1 MVLQLQQLLFIPHMP
16 AAAAGLQYLQAVG
29 KYLLGDGFTHTCCN
43 FSFAMGVTF
52 MHLVMKV
59 VFNMRM
65 GWDA

>member
-1 MVLQLQQLLFIPHMP
+1 MP